1 MSTLFT
7 QLQTDSMQALKN
19 HDTERVQ
26 TLRMIVSQLKYK
38 EIEAKG
44 ALTDDDVIATIRKQ
58 LKELAEA
65 KEQFLTAKRQDLA
78 DANTAQIQILKAYL
92 PSEIPDHE
100 LESLIRQFISSNEP
114 AFKTNPKMLTGKV
127 VGALKSKAA
136 PDRIVKAYNLL
147 CARV

>member
-58 LKELAEA
+58 LKELQKIRAA
-65 KEQFLTAKRQDLA
+65 IGGIA
-78 DANTAQIQILKAYL
+78 
-92 PSEIPDHE
+92 SPDTVD
-100 LESLIRQFISSNEP
+100 I
-114 AFKTNPKMLTGKV
+114 
-127 VGALKSKAA
+127 VGA
-136 PDRIVKAYNLL
+136 
-147 CARV
+147 

>member
-19 HDTERVQ
+19 HDSERVQ

-38 EIEAKG
+38 EIEAKSP
-44 ALTDDDVIATIRKQ
+44 LTDEDVISTIRKQ
-58 LKELAEA
+58 LKELTEA
-65 KEQFLTAKRQDLA
+65 KDQFLTAKRQDLA
-78 DANTAQIQILKAYL
+78 DANSTQIQILKAYL

-100 LESLIRQFISSNEP
+100 LESLIRQFIASNEP
-114 AFKTNPKMLTGKV
+114 AFKSNPKTLTGKI

-136 PDRIVKAYNLL
+136 PDRIVRAYNLL
-147 CARV
+147 CVRV

>member
-19 HDTERVQ
+19 HDSERVQ

-44 ALTDDDVIATIRKQ
+44 ALTDDDVVSAIRKQ
-58 LKELAEA
+58 LKELTEA
-65 KEQFLTAKRQDLA
+65 SEQFATAKRQDLV
-78 DANTAQIQILKAYL
+78 DANMVQIKILKSYL
-92 PSEIPDHE
+92 PTEIPDHE
-100 LESLIRQFISSNEP
+100 LESLVRQFVAANEA
-114 AFKTNPKMLTGKV
+114 AFKANPKTLTGKI

-147 CARV
+147 CARA

>member
-1 MSTLFT
+1 
-7 QLQTDSMQALKN
+7 
-19 HDTERVQ
+19 
-26 TLRMIVSQLKYK
+26 MIVSQLKYK

-78 DANTAQIQILKAYL
+78 DANSTQIQILKAYL

-100 LESLIRQFISSNEP
+100 LESLIRQFIASNEP
-114 AFKTNPKMLTGKV
+114 AFKSNPKTLTGKI

-136 PDRIVKAYNLL
+136 PDRIVKAYNLQ